1 MSSRKSANPS
11 YIPNVSSKLR
21 IQSAKRKLSSN
32 GRQSSRPRSRRGL
45 SAPGVIRSAKTNN
58 RNVLEHFNP
67 ANFEKIQMRYGEKPK
82 SPDCSKLN
90 ETIQTKESEIKDLK
104 RKLILEKYR
113 CAVEMGE
120 KVGEKV
126 LEITSRKRNEKSS
139 NLNGSGG
146 GTRRHK
152 NNSKNSKRRTQNKKR

>member
-11 YIPNVSSKLR
+11 YIPNVSSMLR
-21 IQSAKRKLSSN
+21 IQSAKRKLSID
-32 GRQSSRPRSRRGL
+32 GRRSSRSRSRRGL

-67 ANFEKIQMRYGEKPK
+67 AIIEKIQMRYGEKPK

-90 ETIQTKESEIKDLK
+90 ETIKTKESEIKELK
-104 RKLILEKYR
+104 KKLSSEKLR
-113 CAVEMGE
+113 CDVEMGD
-120 KVGEKV
+120 KVGKEV
-126 LEITSRKRNEKSS
+126 LEIISRMRKAKSS
-139 NLNGSGG
+139 NAIGSGG

>member
-1 MSSRKSANPS
+1 
-11 YIPNVSSKLR
+11 
-21 IQSAKRKLSSN
+21 
-32 GRQSSRPRSRRGL
+32 
-45 SAPGVIRSAKTNN
+45 
-58 RNVLEHFNP
+58 
-67 ANFEKIQMRYGEKPK
+67 MRYGEKPK